1 MRTITPRPA
10 SCSAV
15 SMHRTIGRQSA
26 CSFLGNVGCK
36 MRIENAILL
45 SSPDVEIEAEIEKI
59 EAENVRVCGTLSTR
73 ISNVFTPENFVF
85 VAKNCEINLDCPL
98 VGWSKIQCDDGG
110 SLVEI
115 ESDAGAWLFAVSD
128 ALLTVTA

>member
-1 MRTITPRPA
+1 
-10 SCSAV
+10 
-15 SMHRTIGRQSA
+15 
-26 CSFLGNVGCK
+26 

-45 SSPDVEIEAEIEKI
+45 SSPDAEIEAEIEKI
-59 EAENVRVCGTLSTR
+59 EVENVRVYGTLYAR
-73 ISNVFTPENFVF
+73 ESNIFSPENFVF

-98 VGWSKIQCDDGG
+98 IGWSKIQCDDGG